1 MEAPNGHVICPN
13 LPSSLTKGLGLKPSY
28 PAHWS
33 SGFLFLVCVCVL
45 ICSVVSGSS
54 VSVTLWT
61 VACQDP
67 LPMGFPR
74 QEYWCGLPFS
84 PSGDFPNPG
93 TEPQSPALT
102 GGFFILVPLGK
113 PHLFFFFLS
122 TISDLV
128 LLIF

>member
-1 MEAPNGHVICPN
+1 MKNGSPKWSCNLSKFTQLLNERPRTKTQLPCP
-13 LPSSLTKGLGLKPSY
+13 
-28 PAHWS
+28 
-33 SGFLFLVCVCVL
+33 LVLWVF
-45 ICSVVSGSS
+45 VSRLCMCAYLLSRIRFF
-54 VSVTLWT
+54 VTLWT

-93 TEPQSPALT
+93 TEAQSPALT

-113 PHLFFFFLS
+113 PHLFFFFCLPS
-122 TISDLV
+122 QT
-128 LLIF
+128 